1 MADILGAIANPQMA
15 DIAGALDYRQ
25 KKLDDD
31 EARRKEIRTNQLV
44 GKALSTGLQPGSVLH
59 TLALENPKGYL
70 AFSKSI
76 GADPSDGAGVNQMTV
91 DANIINKMAN
101 AGDIG
106 GALNYVQSEIARRK
120 ELGLNTKYLEDGM
133 KMAQENPHAFFNAV
147 EMLDNSFNPPKES
160 EGYTLSENQR
170 RFNSRNEV
178 VAEGPAKSQSV
189 DGTDSTANQKNW
201 EEYQRL
207 IASGD
212 TAGAEQFG
220 RSAGFVSAE
229 GVKLSPFAEK
239 QISEAN
245 DDYSSSS
252 GAIGRYKSLAQ
263 KLRGES
269 KNIKSGAAGT
279 WSEYLKEQTGNQDE
293 LTALRKEAASIVNSE
308 AINNLP
314 PGPATDRD
322 IELARAPFPTEKADP
337 TYVANWLDAISRLN
351 EKKAQYAEFKANFIA
366 QHGTVR
372 DKKGKSM
379 VSAWK
384 DYQKELGGGGEGSG
398 TPGITE
404 KTTPDLTGGWSI
416 KPVKQ

>member
-147 EMLDNSFNPPKES
+147 EMLDNSFNPAKA
-160 EGYTLSENQR
+160 
-170 RFNSRNEV
+170 
-178 VAEGPAKSQSV
+178 AEGFTLGEGQSRFDSQGNEIASVAKSQSA
-189 DGTDSTANQKNW
+189 DGSDKTTAEQKNW
-201 EEYQRL
+201 AEYQRL
-207 IASGD
+207 LAIDPDA
-212 TAGAEQFG
+212 AEQFG
-220 RSAGFVSAE
+220 RATRFSSTE
-229 GVKLSPFAEK
+229 GQKLSPFAEK
-239 QISEAN
+239 EISKAS
-245 DDYSSSS
+245 DDVATFASS
-252 GAIGRYKSLAQ
+252 AARYKALAD
-263 KLRGES
+263 KLETTPMSGGLSS
-269 KNIKSGAAGT
+269 KWT
-279 WSEYLKEQTGNQDE
+279 EFVKEQTGNQDE
-293 LTALRKEAASIVNSE
+293 ITALRKEALEITNSE
-308 AINNLP
+308 AIKSLP

-337 TYVANWLDAISRLN
+337 KYVAKWLGAISRLN
-351 EKKAQYAEFKANFIA
+351 DKKAQYAEFKANFIGEN
-366 QHGTVR
+366 GTLR
-372 DKKGKSM
+372 AKGGKTL

-384 DYQKELGGGGEGSG
+384 EYQKELGGSGEGSG
-398 TPGITE
+398 TPGIAE
-404 KTTPDLTGGWSI
+404 KTNSDPMGGWSI
-416 KPVKQ
+416 KPVGQ